1 MFFFVFLKC
10 SIAFLQTLND
20 LSLESE
26 ASNDRGELD
35 ECRAPTCKLPQPHHA
50 TVEKKKEAE
59 EKTEMFEKSLQT
71 MESSKTKKKNDAEI
85 AGVIT
90 LILDKIHYCTA
101 RLHITFQQVLTTLKN
116 FI

>member
-1 MFFFVFLKC
+1 MPC
-10 SIAFLQTLND
+10 TDLQ
-20 LSLESE
+20 
-26 ASNDRGELD
+26 
-35 ECRAPTCKLPQPHHA
+35 APPA
-50 TVEKKKEAE
+50 TPCNCGKKKKEAE